1 MCYDARS
8 IRAIDIE
15 PSRSVIFFLD
25 QVRRTIASRP
35 LWLFLALLLVSMVV
49 RRALRPHEDRP
60 ESSSTFARYATAI
73 GLIYYVAIVIW
84 YASVPQQFDYAEPTM
99 TCVAWLFARGKAV
112 YHAIDS
118 ADRYS
123 HMYGPMAFIVP
134 GIVLQLLGP
143 SMFVAKAIGVVAA
156 LAALALMWSTIR
168 DAAGTDVWTAMLVCG
183 LCVLEFLVFRN
194 LTFWSRPEPLQLVAV
209 SAGLFAAARL
219 RGVTAAIVIAL
230 AMGLLWNLKFTG
242 PLYGLPILAAFYA
255 RSTLRLV
262 LLSALAAAIAAALP
276 FVVFDNV
283 SWSSYRFWVE
293 LSAHNGLR
301 VAALKENIEWA
312 LFLLVPLLPRLASRE
327 PLSPRARLVV
337 PALLVGI
344 CGVVV
349 AASKPGAGAYHF
361 APFLPALAY
370 ALALVR
376 PDLSARR
383 TTWLTPFAVTLV
395 VIVLIQQEYFLRLLL
410 NPGVADSYGDVTE
423 YLDRHPNERVG
434 MGYTSA
440 ERMTFA
446 RTLIVFKTNEYLLD
460 VPAIQEHQ
468 LSGLPLPQSTID
480 AIKSCAVPTW
490 LLPQTGTPFTI
501 RNDYPSTGY
510 AEIFPPE
517 FIDAFHRAYAR
528 QERTRYY
535 DVWRCRAPGS

>member
-1 MCYDARS
+1 
-8 IRAIDIE
+8 
-15 PSRSVIFFLD
+15 VIFFLD

-35 LWLFLALLLVSMVV
+35 LWLFLAILLASMLV
-49 RRALRPHEDRP
+49 RRAFRTRHT
-60 ESSSTFARYATAI
+60 SSTFARYAAAI
-73 GLIYYVAIVIW
+73 GLLYYVAIVIW
-84 YASVPQQFDYAEPTM
+84 YASVPQQLDYAEPTM
-99 TCVAWLFARGKAV
+99 TCVAWLFAKGKAV

-118 ADRYS
+118 AERYS
-123 HMYGPMAFIVP
+123 HMYGPMAFIAP
-134 GIVLQLLGP
+134 GIVLKLLGP
-143 SMFVAKAIGVVAA
+143 GMFVAKAIGVVAA
-156 LAALALMWSTIR
+156 LAALALMWWTIR
-168 DAAGTDVWTAMLVCG
+168 NAVDDGWTATLTCG
-183 LCVLEFLVFRN
+183 LCVLQFLVFRN

-209 SAGLFAAARL
+209 AAGLFAAARL
-219 RGVTAAIVIAL
+219 NGIGATIVIAL

-242 PLYGLPILAAFYA
+242 PLYGLPIFAVFYA
-255 RSTLRLV
+255 RSNLRLV
-262 LLSALAAAIAAALP
+262 LFAAVAAAIVAALP
-276 FVVFDNV
+276 FFVFPNV

-312 LFLLVPLLPRLASRE
+312 LFLLVPLLVRLASPA
-327 PLSPRARLVV
+327 PLPSRARLLV
-337 PALLVGI
+337 PALLLGF

-361 APFLPALAY
+361 VPFLPTLAY
-370 ALALVR
+370 TLAVVHA
-376 PDLSARR
+376 DLSVRR
-383 TTWLTPFAVTLV
+383 TAWLTPFAITLV
-395 VIVLIQQEYFLRLLL
+395 VIVLIQQQYLLRLLL
-410 NPGVADSYGDVTE
+410 DDAVADSYRDVAE
-423 YLDRHPNERVG
+423 FLDHHPNERVAL
-434 MGYTSA
+434 GYTSA

-468 LSGLPLPQSTID
+468 LSGLPLPHATID
-480 AIKSCAVPTW
+480 AIKSCSVPTW
-490 LLPQTGTPFTI
+490 LLPQAGEPFRI

-517 FIDAFHRAYAR
+517 FIDAFHRAYVR